1 MPVLMGGGSMCN
13 NIDDSAFELPC
24 TDCTG
29 DERPACSIFVS
40 GGTGKTIP
48 YLMTGGG
55 IPFGP
60 DILSVGEIATHTS
73 GSGEFMINR
82 TGRYTINY
90 QVTIEHADTG
100 TMTPR
105 QTSVFLS
112 SDRRGWLDGILL
124 TAQKDSL
131 SRCLTITLEAGEK
144 ISLRFGDPSYQN
156 ITAID
161 PVIILRRVE

>member
-13 NIDDSAFELPC
+13 NIDDSAFGLPC
-24 TDCTG
+24 TDCNG
-29 DERPACSIFVS
+29 DERPACSILVS
-40 GGTGKTIP
+40 GGTGKKIP
-48 YLMTGGG
+48 YRITGGC

-60 DILSVGEIATHTS
+60 AILSVGEIAAHTS
-73 GSGEFMINR
+73 GSGEFVINR
-82 TGRYTINY
+82 TGQYTINY

-131 SRCLTITLEAGEK
+131 SRCLTTTLEAGEK